1 MQKAAPIRQ
10 AIPEG
15 AVHSSTASSC
25 QQFTPNAWFQLQR
38 SVGNQA
44 MMRILK
50 PIFLQTKLAIS
61 TPGDQYEQ
69 EADRIAE
76 QVTRMPLPHATPRSN
91 PTAALQRKCACGGT
105 CDACQTQSQ
114 EEDAIRVQL
123 KAVGASG
130 ASNHDAPSI
139 VHEVL
144 RSPGQPLDA
153 ETRGYFESRF
163 GQNFGEVRMHTGRD
177 AAKSAEALHAMAYA
191 HQSHIVFAS
200 GRYQPH
206 TAEGRSLIAHELVHT
221 IQQNSAAPSG
231 SGYSSSANAGQ
242 QIFRKPDGSHRGA
255 WVTEEP
261 AGGCGVCYGETSP
274 KPHAAAGTVAHQVVQ
289 AAAQSYF
296 GAYARPEL
304 PFSSPNDE
312 NGRLDLLV
320 ATKGGFKIAEIKPSN
335 PQGEKDGVRDIQ
347 WYKDKLQE
355 TYPHM
360 TVELLDERIPVGQGL
375 EMPDPVARAS
385 GCPPQKLA
393 VAPMRLGVYG
403 YWCAPPFSQLRRICS
418 CRRRRRRKDE
428 TAEQRKTKQASKEAA
443 KRVRVYVEGV
453 HPYFHDY
460 ANNLPYMEAPV
471 GHEFVVVIDDSIYQ
485 SVVKDAESRQ
495 LQQTQRLLRPVD
507 PREVPI
513 IQVEPAL
520 VTAGILVAPFVAA
533 AAIAVIVVVLI
544 PATPELVGVAATVA
558 ETTAVEATAVEATA
572 VTTTA
577 TTTAVTS
584 TIEAPP
590 AIAAAVS
597 GGAGAAPATAATT
610 AVTSAIEA
618 PPAIAAAVSGG
629 AGAAPATAAIG
640 GATTRW
646 AATTLS
652 KAAAI
657 ALTARI
663 VAGGASEAQAAE
675 LVKPLEGK
683 RIMAIADVTKNP
695 ALANAKPGQEITI
708 GGQTFHAVIRLT
720 SRKF

>member
-1 MQKAAPIRQ
+1 
-10 AIPEG
+10 
-15 AVHSSTASSC
+15 
-25 QQFTPNAWFQLQR
+25 
-38 SVGNQA
+38 
-44 MMRILK
+44 MMRLLK

-61 TPGDQYEQ
+61 TPGDRCEQ

-76 QVTRMPLPHATPRSN
+76 QMIRMPLPHATPRSN
-91 PTAALQRKCACGGT
+91 PTAAVQRKCACGGT
-105 CDACQTQSQ
+105 CDACQTQSHD
-114 EEDAIRVQL
+114 EEAIRIQM
-123 KAVGASG
+123 KAAD
-130 ASNHDAPSI
+130 SNRAGDHDAPPI

-153 ETRGYFESRF
+153 KTRAYFEPRF
-163 GQNFGEVRMHTGRD
+163 GQDFGEVRLHTGRD
-177 AAKSAEALHAMAYA
+177 AAKSAEALHAIAYA

-200 GRYQPH
+200 GRYEPH

-221 IQQNSAAPSG
+221 IQQNSSAPSG
-231 SGYSSSANAGQ
+231 GGYSSSANAGQ
-242 QIFRKPDGSHRGA
+242 QIFRKPDGPHRGA

-274 KPHAAAGTVAHQVVQ
+274 KPQAAAGTVAHQVVQ

-335 PQGEKDGVRDIQ
+335 PQGEQDGIRDIQ

-360 TVELLDERIPVGQGL
+360 KIELLDERIPVGQGL
-375 EMPDPVARAS
+375 EMPDPVARAT

-418 CRRRRRRKDE
+418 CRRRRRRQDE
-428 TAEQRKTKQASKEAA
+428 PAEQRDTKRASKEAA
-443 KRVRVYVEGV
+443 KRVRVYVEGA
-453 HPYFHDY
+453 HPYFNDY
-460 ANNLPYMEAPV
+460 ANNLPYMEAPA
-471 GHEFVVVIDDSIYQ
+471 GHEFIVVIDDSIYQ

-495 LQQTQRLLRPVD
+495 LQHTQRLLRPVD
-507 PREVPI
+507 PREIPI

-520 VTAGILVAPFVAA
+520 VTAGILLAPFVAA
-533 AAIAVIVVVLI
+533 VAIAVIVVVLI

-558 ETTAVEATAVEATA
+558 ETTAVEATAV
-572 VTTTA
+572 TTTA
-577 TTTAVTS
+577 TATSAATTTAATTAVTS
-584 TIEAPP
+584 TIEAPS
-590 AIAAAVS
+590 AIATAVS
-597 GGAGAAPATAATT
+597 GGAGAAPAAATT
-610 AVTSAIEA
+610 TAAVTSTIEA
-618 PPAIAAAVSGG
+618 PSAIAAAVSGG

-640 GATTRW
+640 GATTHW

-652 KAAAI
+652 KAAAT
-657 ALTARI
+657 ALVARI

-695 ALANAKPGQEITI
+695 TLANAKPGQEVTI
-708 GGQTFHAVIRLT
+708 GGQSFHAVIRLT